1 MYIYVKLNHYSTAET
16 NTYCESTILQKPFKK
31 QMYEEQPN
39 I

>member
-16 NTYCESTILQKPFKK
+16 QYCKSTILQKPFKK
-31 QMYEEQPN
+31 RMYEEQPN